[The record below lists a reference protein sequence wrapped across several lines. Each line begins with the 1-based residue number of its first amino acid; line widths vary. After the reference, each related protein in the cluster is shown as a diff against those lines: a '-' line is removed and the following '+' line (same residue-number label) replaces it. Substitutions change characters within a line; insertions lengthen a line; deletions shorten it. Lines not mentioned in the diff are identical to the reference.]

1 METHSALRGRFRAWS
16 AVAGMAFRNLSRNK
30 KATFLLGGVIAFG
43 LMIVS
48 LMQGCAGAI
57 MGNVS
62 ENVANLAAG
71 HIYVTG
77 SERIASGNTFMV
89 IRDDTALFEALEAS
103 GLEPSYVSRRAEF
116 NATLIFEGNS
126 TVQSVSGV
134 DFGNET
140 YLTERL
146 SLVSGSFEALSDE
159 KGIVISQTMADAL
172 QVKAGYRILAQ
183 LQTFSG
189 QQNVGEFTVAAIVKD
204 AGLLSL
210 ASMSAYANLSYVNRL
225 LNLPEGSYQMLSFFL
240 PDIKNLDQAG
250 DAYYAALA
258 ERAQVFD
265 RVDTGGDR
273 QELMARLRG
282 EREES
287 WEGTRYRMMT
297 LNETL
302 SGLQDLVN
310 SIYIA
315 SLIALSV
322 LFLVIMV
329 GITNTFRM
337 IMIDRIREIGT
348 MRALGMQKSQV
359 LSLFLNEAVFLS
371 LGGAAAGLAL
381 GLAVMGGLSLYDFG
395 VDSMFAMLLRNGHL
409 TFSLD
414 PLLVL
419 VNILII
425 GGLTLL
431 AALMPARNASRLE
444 PAEALRTAQ

>member
-1 METHSALRGRFRAWS
+1 MEIHSALRGRFRAWS
-16 AVAGMAFRNLSRNK
+16 AVTGMAFRNLSRNK

-89 IRDDTALFEALEAS
+89 IRDDTVLFEALEAS

-240 PDIKNLDQAG
+240 PDIKNLDRAG

-258 ERAQVFD
+258 ERAQVFE
-265 RVDTGGDR
+265 RMGTGGDR

-287 WEGTRYRMMT
+287 WEGTRYRMLT

-419 VNILII
+419 ANILII